1 MPLLYI
7 VLLPAEARERGGEAA
22 EAAVAIA
29 VIAVIIVL
37 ALVLLLCLSR
47 IVTLQ
52 IVRIGQRN
60 GDVQRLAGRDAVY
73 AQRQLVARLLAFLD
87 RVHVVHGWGRGAVN
101 SGDDVA
107 DLQTLAG
114 CLCAGINGIYLH
126 AGHLAVRGLDVLT
139 GDADGRPAGNV
150 AVLDDL
156 VDDILCGV
164 DRDGEAHALNGRAAE
179 GVAGQLGRGDADDL
193 TVFVDEC
200 AAGVAVVDGS
210 VGLDQAHDAVID
222 REVAVDR
229 GDASV
234 WAFIALPLFA
244 QRDANIRI
252 YPEQGN
258 QQISKHIYGQFAEHL
273 GSCIY
278 GGLWVGPES
287 DIPNTQGYRTDVL
300 NALKKLQIPNL
311 RWPGGCFADEY
322 HWMDG
327 IGPKENRPKM
337 VNNNWGGTIEDNS
350 FGTHE
355 FLNLCELLGCEP
367 YISGNVGSGT
377 VEEMA
382 KWVEYMTSEGDS
394 PMANL
399 RRKNGRDKAWKVKFF
414 GVGNESWGCGGSMRP
429 EYYSDLYRR
438 YSTYCRNYDSNVLFK
453 IASGASDY
461 DYNWTETLMK
471 QIGGRMDG
479 ISLHY
484 YTVGDW
490 NNKGSATDFNTEDYY
505 WTLGK
510 CLEIEDVVKKHI
522 AIMDK
527 YDPKK
532 NIALM
537 VDEWGTWW
545 DVEPGTIPGHLF
557 QQNTM
562 RDAFVAALTLHVF
575 HKYTDRVKM
584 TNIAQIVNVL
594 QSMILTKGKDMVL
607 TPTYHVFEMYKVHQD
622 ATFLPM
628 DLICDKEKVRD
639 NREVPVVSASASRDS
654 QGKIHISLAN
664 VDPRQSENIHID
676 LQNVT
681 IKSVN
686 GRILT
691 ASSINDYNTFDSPEK
706 VKPEVFKG
714 AKVEKGK
721 LSVSLPPMSIVVLE
735 VL

>member
-1 MPLLYI
+1 MYDFLRKTRTCFSDDKRIHVFKNKCIFAKQIIYI
-7 VLLPAEARERGGEAA
+7 MKKL
-22 EAAVAIA
+22 
-29 VIAVIIVL
+29 II
-37 ALVLLLCLSR
+37 
-47 IVTLQ
+47 
-52 IVRIGQRN
+52 
-60 GDVQRLAGRDAVY
+60 
-73 AQRQLVARLLAFLD
+73 
-87 RVHVVHGWGRGAVN
+87 
-101 SGDDVA
+101 
-107 DLQTLAG
+107 
-114 CLCAGINGIYLH
+114 
-126 AGHLAVRGLDVLT
+126 
-139 GDADGRPAGNV
+139 
-150 AVLDDL
+150 
-156 VDDILCGV
+156 
-164 DRDGEAHALNGRAAE
+164 
-179 GVAGQLGRGDADDL
+179 
-193 TVFVDEC
+193 
-200 AAGVAVVDGS
+200 
-210 VGLDQAHDAVID
+210 
-222 REVAVDR
+222 
-229 GDASV
+229 SV

-584 TNIAQIVNVL
+584 ANIAQIVNVL

-721 LSVSLPPMSIVVLE
+721 LSVSLSSHVDRRIRSFIKRRTITWQCFYNY
-735 VL
+735 